1 MPHNRKTPTTEKP
14 DFAMSFKQLPQYLLA
29 ALLLAAAGCRTDFD
43 DPRPDTPPTP
53 PQPEIIPGV
62 ISLKLDRSTAESLR
76 VERTRSGELQTG
88 ILSFDELC
96 RRYRVTSV
104 ERLFGDYGC
113 AERTRKAG
121 LDLWYVV
128 RFEGDTEQLIA
139 DFGRLE
145 GVTHA
150 EPVGRVSRS
159 DTWTVVQ
166 PAAERREAAAGETA
180 GAPFDDPLFHRQWPL
195 HNDGTTHSQAVAGA
209 DIDILPAWQQS
220 TGSSDVIVAVMD
232 EGVQYN
238 HPDLEANM
246 WSGIG
251 RNFCLGANP
260 DRITWGVHGTH
271 VAGTIAAV
279 NDNGIGIC
287 GIAGGSG
294 RGDGARIMSCE
305 IFHPSDRQ
313 QNATFYGIADAIK
326 YSADNGAVI
335 SQNSWNLDGTW
346 SAILWKERFQVLID
360 AIDYFIR
367 YAGMSPDG
375 ETQVGPMAGGVVI
388 FAAGNDHAGNG
399 FYPASYEPCICVGA
413 MTCTFMPA
421 SYTNYGP
428 NVDISAPG
436 GGSWSYGIFTEASQC
451 DILSTYPTDM
461 GNYYTPGYAYMQGTS
476 MACPHVSGVAALIVS
491 RFGGPG
497 FTNEHCRDILF
508 HATRDISDYY
518 GTGGDRRPIG
528 PLIDAGMALAPDNRP
543 PRILPAAGQEE
554 RFTLRPGESRTLRYT
569 LQNYTRWE
577 LTDPSRHIGATLS
590 GDELTLTLDA
600 SEYEIAGPYV
610 ADLVIT
616 NGISQDARRIEYE
629 VEGNERPAL
638 RLDLYPNPCTD
649 HLYILAERPGEAT
662 IRLRNSV
669 GRESLRRT
677 VALTGEMPFLLD
689 LSELSAGTYRFE
701 ADIEGETVTRT
712 IVKR

>member
-1 MPHNRKTPTTEKP
+1 
-14 DFAMSFKQLPQYLLA
+14 MSFKRFPLRLLL
-29 ALLLAAAGCRTDFD
+29 ALLLFAAGCRSDFD
-43 DPRPDTPPTP
+43 DLRPAPPAA
-53 PQPEIIPGV
+53 PQQTELIPGV
-62 ISLKLDRSTAESLR
+62 ISLKLDRATAESLR

-150 EPVGRVSRS
+150 EPVGRVSRT

-166 PAAERREAAAGETA
+166 PSPGRHEAAGETA
-180 GAPFDDPLFHRQWPL
+180 EAPFNDPLFYRQWPL
-195 HNDGTTHSQAVAGA
+195 YNDGTTHTQAAAGA
-209 DIDILPAWQQS
+209 DIDILPAWRQS
-220 TGSSDVIVAVMD
+220 TGSSEVIVAVMD
-232 EGVQYN
+232 EGVQYD
-238 HPDLEANM
+238 HPDLAANM

-260 DRITWGVHGTH
+260 DRITWGTHGTH

-294 RGDGARIMSCE
+294 RGDGARIMTCE
-305 IFHPSDRQ
+305 IFHPTDNR

-346 SAILWKERFQVLID
+346 SPVLWKERFQVLID

-375 ETQVGPMAGGVVI
+375 ETQIGPMAGGVVI
-388 FAAGNDHAGNG
+388 FAAGNDHVGSG

-421 SYTNYGP
+421 AYTNYGS

-436 GGSWSYGIFTEASQC
+436 GGPWQYGIFVESSQC

-461 GNYYTPGYAYMQGTS
+461 SNYYTPGYAYMQGTS
-476 MACPHVSGVAALIVS
+476 MACPHVSGIAALIVS

-497 FTNEHCRDILF
+497 FTGEHCKDILL
-508 HATRDISDYY
+508 HATRDISAYY
-518 GTGGDRRPIG
+518 GTGTARRPIG
-528 PLIDAGMALAPDNRP
+528 PLIDAGMALDPANRP
-543 PRILPAAGQEE
+543 PRIIPAPDQEE
-554 RFTLRPGESRTLRYT
+554 RFTLYPGQSRTLRYT
-569 LQNYTRWE
+569 LQHYTRWE
-577 LTDPSRHIGATLS
+577 LTDASQRIRTSLTD
-590 GDELTLTLDA
+590 DELTLTIDA
-600 SEYEIAGPYV
+600 SEYPVTGPYI
-610 ADLVIT
+610 AELTLT
-616 NGISQDARRIEYE
+616 NDISTAVRRIEYNIGAE
-629 VEGNERPAL
+629 SPAL

-649 HLYILAERPGEAT
+649 HLYLLCERSGEAT
-662 IRLRNSV
+662 IRLRNSI
-669 GRESLRRT
+669 GRESFRRT
-677 VALTGEMPFLLD
+677 VLLTEEVPLLLD
-689 LSELSAGTYRFE
+689 LSQLSAGTYRLE
-701 ADIEGETVTRT
+701 ADFGEATVTRT
-712 IVKR
+712 VVKR

>member
-1 MPHNRKTPTTEKP
+1 
-14 DFAMSFKQLPQYLLA
+14 MSFKRFPLRLLL
-29 ALLLAAAGCRTDFD
+29 ALLLFAAGCSSDFD
-43 DPRPDTPPTP
+43 DLRPAPPSTPQQT
-53 PQPEIIPGV
+53 ELIPGV
-62 ISLKLDRSTAESLR
+62 ISLKLDRATAESLR
-76 VERTRSGELQTG
+76 VKRTRSGELQTG

-150 EPVGRVSRS
+150 EPVGRVTRT

-166 PAAERREAAAGETA
+166 PSPGRHEAAGETA
-180 GAPFDDPLFHRQWPL
+180 EAPFNDPLFYRQWPL
-195 HNDGTTHSQAVAGA
+195 YNDGTTHTQAAAGA
-209 DIDILPAWQQS
+209 DIDILPAWRQS
-220 TGSSDVIVAVMD
+220 TGSSEVIVAVMD
-232 EGVQYN
+232 EGVQYD
-238 HPDLEANM
+238 HPDLAANM

-260 DRITWGVHGTH
+260 DRITWGTHGTH

-294 RGDGARIMSCE
+294 RGDGARIMTCE

-346 SAILWKERFQVLID
+346 SPVLWKERFQVLID

-388 FAAGNDHAGNG
+388 FAAGNDQTGSG

-421 SYTNYGP
+421 AYTNYGS

-436 GGSWSYGIFTEASQC
+436 GGPWQYGIFVESSQC

-461 GNYYTPGYAYMQGTS
+461 SNYYTPGYAYMQGTS
-476 MACPHVSGVAALIVS
+476 MACPHVSGIAALIVS

-497 FTNEHCRDILF
+497 FTGEHCKEILL
-508 HATRDISDYY
+508 HATRDISAYY
-518 GTGGDRRPIG
+518 GTGTARRPIG
-528 PLIDAGMALAPDNRP
+528 PLIDAGMALDPANRP
-543 PRILPAAGQEE
+543 PRIIPAPDQEE
-554 RFTLRPGESRTLRYT
+554 RFTLYPGQSRTLRYT
-569 LQNYTRWE
+569 LQHYTRWE
-577 LTDPSRHIGATLS
+577 LTDASQRIRTSLTD
-590 GDELTLTLDA
+590 DELTLTIDA
-600 SEYEIAGPYV
+600 SEYPVTGPYI
-610 ADLVIT
+610 AELTLT
-616 NGISQDARRIEYE
+616 NDISTAVRRIEYNIGAE
-629 VEGNERPAL
+629 SPAL

-649 HLYILAERPGEAT
+649 HLYLLCERSGEAT
-662 IRLRNSV
+662 IRLRNSI
-669 GRESLRRT
+669 GRESFRRT
-677 VALTGEMPFLLD
+677 VLLTEEVPLLLD
-689 LSELSAGTYRFE
+689 LSQLSAGTYRLE
-701 ADIEGETVTRT
+701 ADFGEETVTRT
-712 IVKR
+712 VVKR